1 MEKLLKAMDFI
12 FSMQSKHV
20 LLDIKEIS
28 RISMEMWHVI
38 LFSVIGEVKVK
49 NLHKFTNI
57 FSNLFQMDII
67 CKSSEEEI
75 T

>member
-12 FSMQSKHV
+12 FSMQSKPV
-20 LLDIKEIS
+20 SLDIKEIS

-38 LFSVIGEVKVK
+38 LFSVIEEVKVK

-57 FSNLFQMDII
+57 FNNLFQTDII
-67 CKSSEEEI
+67 CKSLEEEI

>member
-1 MEKLLKAMDFI
+1 
-12 FSMQSKHV
+12 
-20 LLDIKEIS
+20 
-28 RISMEMWHVI
+28 MEMWHVI
-38 LFSVIGEVKVK
+38 LFSVIEEVKVK

-57 FSNLFQMDII
+57 FNNLFPMDII